1 MFGVVRDMASKPM
14 YTSGRHDYRGIEKEE
29 GSSIARGWSGSVM
42 VLGLQLI
49 AQSVQPNQF
58 SLVKRPV

>member
-1 MFGVVRDMASKPM
+1 MFEVVKNMVSKPM

-49 AQSVQPNQF
+49 AQTVQ
-58 SLVKRPV
+58 SG